1 MVVVLSPHAQT
12 ISQRIILVSSAPAA
26 YTVRMVKADSS
37 AWNIHHP
44 RAISSVSSRLTI
56 LVAFSAAL
64 PLALVG
70 SLSIMLTRYS
80 FERTALSQIVDA
92 LEGAHSIVTEYH
104 SLVDV
109 GVMTEQRALSFIRR
123 LFLGD
128 LVEVSINATD
138 ALEAEAWFA
147 EQAVYRPA
155 GALAPY
161 GLPERFPVEMADDR
175 GVMTDFLAVL
185 AFKQAFDAMPLDLQ
199 ARLVNG
205 PRAMR
210 LKFNLRTAAVRIRE
224 SGYVFAISG
233 SGYDTSTPIYGLF
246 HPTLTMA
253 AVGQIQNSRG
263 EQVGLMISQRRGRAV
278 KGLPPGYLRYE
289 YDWVNE
295 GEPGERRKIVLL
307 RYFEPWNMVLA
318 AGLYE
323 DEYFAPLVGIAWSVA
338 AGLAF
343 FGLFFL
349 ILARA
354 VARSLIG
361 RRVEELSVAFVR
373 SDAGDR
379 PEEFPVHWQDEF
391 GDIARAAATMTRT
404 LKEREAQIRQTQKLK
419 LTGTLAA
426 GMAHDMNNV
435 LGAMLGGV
443 SLLKADVAEGRMP
456 AMDELAAVLSQV
468 ESSGRKASD
477 MIRRLLVFSGGRE
490 EPFKRLNLVDAVD
503 AAVALARES
512 CPEEV
517 ALHWDRPGTDFMVDG
532 DLLRLEQA
540 FLNALINAMDAVT
553 VMRAPGEARGGR
565 VSVSLEAV
573 AGIQEAG
580 CPSWRVLVRDD
591 GVGMSAE
598 VLQRAFDP
606 FFSTKEASGGTGLGL
621 SMVLHI
627 LRNHGGEV
635 QLESS
640 AGLGTMLSM
649 ILPASA

>member
-1 MVVVLSPHAQT
+1 VVVLEPHGQNIAQ
-12 ISQRIILVSSAPAA
+12 SGILVSPYPAL
-26 YTVRMVKADSS
+26 YTVRMVKAHST
-37 AWNIHHP
+37 ARKLHHP
-44 RAISSVSSRLTI
+44 RAISSVSSRLTL

-70 SLSIMLTRYS
+70 GLSILLTRYS

-104 SLVDV
+104 SLVEI
-109 GVMTEQRALSFIRR
+109 GVMSEQRALSFIRR

-128 LVEVSINATD
+128 LVEVSINAAD
-138 ALEAEAWFA
+138 AREAEAWFA
-147 EQAVYRPA
+147 EQAAYRPA

-161 GLPERFPVEMADDR
+161 GLPERFPVEMAGER
-175 GVMTDFLAVL
+175 AVMTEFLAVL
-185 AFKQAFDAMPLDLQ
+185 SFKQALDAMPLAVQ
-199 ARLVNG
+199 AGLVNG
-205 PRAMR
+205 PRSMR
-210 LKFNLRTAAVRIRE
+210 LKFNLRNAAVRIRE
-224 SGYVFAISG
+224 SGYVFAVSG
-233 SGYDTSTPIYGLF
+233 SDPGISIPVYELF
-246 HPTLTMA
+246 HPTLTMVDVA
-253 AVGQIQNSRG
+253 QIRNSHG
-263 EQVGLMISQRRGRAV
+263 EQVGLMISQRKGHV
-278 KGLPPGYLRYE
+278 VQGLPPGYLRYE

-295 GEPGERRKIVLL
+295 GEPGERRKITLL

-323 DEYFAPLVGIAWSVA
+323 DEYFAPLVGITWSVA

-361 RRVEELSVAFVR
+361 RRVEELGEAFTR

-379 PEEFPVHWQDEF
+379 PDEFPVHWRDEF
-391 GDIARAAATMTRT
+391 GDIARAAAAMTRT
-404 LKEREAQIRQTQKLK
+404 LKEKEAQIRQTQKLE

-456 AMDELAAVLSQV
+456 ALDELASVLSLV

-490 EPFKRLNLVDAVD
+490 EPFKRLNLADAVD
-503 AAVALARES
+503 AAVVLARKS
-512 CPEEV
+512 CPAEV
-517 ALHWDRPGTDFMVDG
+517 ALHWDRPGTDFPVNG
-532 DLLRLEQA
+532 DFLRLEQA
-540 FLNALINAMDAVT
+540 FLNALINARDAVT
-553 VMRAPGEARGGR
+553 IMHAPGEPKGGR
-565 VSVSLEAV
+565 VSVSLEV
-573 AGIQEAG
+573 LAGRHEEG
-580 CPSWRVLVRDD
+580 RPSWRVLVRDD
-591 GVGMSAE
+591 GVGMPE
-598 VLQRAFDP
+598 DVRQRAFDP

-621 SMVLHI
+621 AMVLHI
-627 LRNHGGEV
+627 LRNHGGDV

-640 AGLGTMLSM
+640 AGQGTSLSM
-649 ILPASA
+649 ILPSNA